1 MITTYDSNLHS
12 RKRWKILKTV
22 FYRSK
27 DGIRIR
33 EGFGVSIVT
42 EITKSTL
49 TLDEIESDDDEC
61 SVQCDLRN
69 FVGKASSQA
78 KIKLLS
84 KYFWSTL
91 QWKFKQLKWPL
102 CSFLLKENNYGK
114 KCRNRSLHTKTM
126 FIFSTF
132 LYLYLFSRLNIAC
145 FRQFSFWDYNTG
157 HITLSS
163 YK

>member
-1 MITTYDSNLHS
+1 MTFIY
-12 RKRWKILKTV
+12 ILVKHENKKV
-22 FYRSK
+22 FYYRSK

-42 EITKSTL
+42 EITKSVL

-84 KYFWSTL
+84 KYFGSTL
-91 QWKFKQLKWPL
+91 QLIFMQLKYSL
-102 CSFLLKENNYGK
+102 GSFLL
-114 KCRNRSLHTKTM
+114 
-126 FIFSTF
+126 
-132 LYLYLFSRLNIAC
+132 
-145 FRQFSFWDYNTG
+145 
-157 HITLSS
+157 
-163 YK
+163 